1 MHTEKS
7 IGVILAET
15 KAELKEF
22 FETRLQILQSE
33 IREKVRAWKGSLPLL
48 VIAAAFLLMGW
59 ATLTFALIALL
70 QVLFLP
76 SAYSWLWA
84 ALIVTVVYMA
94 TGAVMGRLGYRA
106 LQSVG
111 VTPKRT
117 LEVLKQDQVWIQ
129 NEARTA

>member
-1 MHTEKS
+1 
-7 IGVILAET
+7 LAET

-22 FETRLQILQSE
+22 LETRLQILQAE
-33 IREKVRAWKGSLPLL
+33 IKGKVRVWKSSLPLL
-48 VIAAAFLLMGW
+48 LMATAFLLMGW
-59 ATLTFALIALL
+59 AAFTFALIALL
-70 QVLFLP
+70 QALFMP

-84 ALIVTVVYMA
+84 ALVVTVVYMPV
-94 TGAVMGRLGYRA
+94 GALLGLRGYRA
-106 LQSVG
+106 VRSAG